1 MWFSPGSSVLLAFLV
16 TPMSTPLADD
26 HSRENPY
33 QPPQDV
39 GQEGYDPI
47 VTFGSEAALNRVAT
61 GLNLVYWGIA
71 ITLLS
76 IIGGAL
82 MVFASMAANSMGL
95 VMFVGMAIGLGV
107 IVGVLV
113 GLVGRI
119 FCMAVPPGTGA
130 QPLIYAAVAL
140 DVVVLLVSIGSMV
153 GVVPAWL
160 PNSTNLLSLVATLLF
175 VVFMKRVSTFI
186 GRDDLASKAQGL
198 ITMGIVILGV
208 AFLAGVGAAMLGPVA
223 LMLAMLVLMIM
234 AILLVLR
241 YVRLLVNLR
250 EAILARA

>member
-1 MWFSPGSSVLLAFLV
+1 
-16 TPMSTPLADD
+16 MSTPLADD

-33 QPPQDV
+33 RPPQDV
-39 GQEGYDPI
+39 GDEGYDPI
-47 VTFGSEAALNRVAT
+47 RTFGSEAALNRVAT

-76 IIGGAL
+76 VIGGFLAML
-82 MVFASMAANSMGL
+82 ASMAANSIG
-95 VMFVGMAIGLGV
+95 VMMVIGMAIGVGV

-140 DVVVLLVSIGSMV
+140 DVVALLVSIASIV
-153 GVVPAWL
+153 AVVPEWL
-160 PNSTNLLSLVATLLF
+160 PRSTNLLSLVATLLF
-175 VVFMKRVSTFI
+175 IIFMKRVATFI
-186 GRDDLASKAQGL
+186 GQPDLAANAQGL
-198 ITMGIVILGV
+198 ITMGIVILGI
-208 AFLAGVGAAMLGPVA
+208 AFLAGVGAVVMGPIA
-223 LMLAMLVLMIM
+223 LIGMLVLIIL

-250 EAILARA
+250 NAILARA